1 MKLFLK
7 YIFILTLSL
16 SLLFISGCNRNSD
29 KGGIGRVPVPSSK
42 VSDRVS
48 KDSVNTKEEIT
59 EEENGKAP
67 STTQNNGQST
77 QNQSPSNNSTEEKS
91 PTTSGDNNK
100 ENTNTP
106 PSSGQN
112 SSGQSSSGTGSNTGT
127 DETTTPNASPN
138 EGASS
143 LPSLPS
149 NHGYEF
155 SAEVEDKILALIN
168 AERSKAGIVSLSA
181 NSTLRS
187 AARYKA
193 NEMLQY
199 DYFSHNSPYSKGPSD
214 IAKAYGHTFNTF
226 GENLYTMSSSNQSSL
241 RENISVE
248 NIVSAWMA
256 SEGHRSNI
264 LNSSYRET
272 GIGVV
277 IGSNGKCYISQ
288 MFSD

>member
-16 SLLFISGCNRNSD
+16 SLLFISGCNRSSD
-29 KGGIGRVPVPSSK
+29 KGGVGRIPVPSSK

-48 KDSVNTKEEIT
+48 KDSDTTKEEIKK
-59 EEENGKAP
+59 EENGKTP
-67 STTQNNGQST
+67 STTQNSGQST
-77 QNQSPSNNSTEEKS
+77 QNQSPSNNSGEQKKPATI
-91 PTTSGDNNK
+91 GDNK
-100 ENTNTP
+100 DNTNTP
-106 PSSGQN
+106 PSSGQS

-127 DETTTPNASPN
+127 DESTTPNSSAN
-138 EGASS
+138 EGAPS

-155 SAEVEDKILALIN
+155 SAEVEEKILSLIN
-168 AERSKAGIVSLSA
+168 AERSNAGVVSLSA
-181 NSTLRS
+181 NGTLRS

-248 NIVSAWMA
+248 NIVFAWMA

-264 LNSSYRET
+264 LNSNYRRT

-277 IGSNGKCYISQ
+277 IGTNGKCYISQ